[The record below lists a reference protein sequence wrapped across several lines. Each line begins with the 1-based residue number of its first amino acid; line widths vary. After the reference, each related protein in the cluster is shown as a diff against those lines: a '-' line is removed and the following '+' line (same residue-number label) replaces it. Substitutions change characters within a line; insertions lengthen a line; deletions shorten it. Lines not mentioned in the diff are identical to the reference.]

1 MALIRKYISSKVFFS
16 LDDILK
22 AVERSPEVDVV
33 CRNYYR
39 YIYDYVTKRQQ
50 SHRRAS
56 KKLLRKLME
65 LELLS
70 DYCLVGGTN
79 LAFRYEHY
87 PKSFSIRAFAKRPYI
102 T

>member
-1 MALIRKYISSKVFFS
+1 MLYVEIITDIFMIMLLKDSKA
-16 LDDILK
+16 I
-22 AVERSPEVDVV
+22 AEP
-33 CRNYYR
+33 
-39 YIYDYVTKRQQ
+39 Q
-50 SHRRAS
+50 
-56 KKLLRKLME
+56 KKLLRKLMD

-79 LAFRYEHY
+79 LAFRYERY

>member
-1 MALIRKYISSKVFFS
+1 MLLKDSKA
-16 LDDILK
+16 I
-22 AVERSPEVDVV
+22 EEP
-33 CRNYYR
+33 
-39 YIYDYVTKRQQ
+39 Q
-50 SHRRAS
+50 

-79 LAFRYEHY
+79 LAFRYECY